1 MTPAA
6 AFTIRP
12 WLEDDGVPQEAVEWI
27 HSSTLWV
34 AARGSNAVAL
44 VAWRGISD
52 GEYELL
58 YVTTVPAERRK
69 GAARALLSELL
80 RQYPGTWFLEV
91 RESNAAARALYDDLG
106 FELRGR
112 RTRYY
117 SDPDEDGLVMA
128 AVAASTCI

>member
-1 MTPAA
+1 MTTAP
-6 AFTIRP
+6 FTIRT
-12 WLEDDGVPQEAVEWI
+12 WREADGVPQDAVEWM

-34 AARGSNAVAL
+34 AARGAAAAAIAL
-44 VAWRGISD
+44 AAWRQIAD

-58 YVTTVPAERRK
+58 YITTVPAERRK

-80 RQYPGTWFLEV
+80 RQHPGTWFLEV

-117 SDPDEDGLVMA
+117 SDPEEDGLVMA
-128 AVAASTCI
+128 AVS

>member
-12 WLEDDGVPQEAVEWI
+12 WLADDGVPQEAVEWI
-27 HSSTLWV
+27 HSSTL
-34 AARGSNAVAL
+34 
-44 VAWRGISD
+44 
-52 GEYELL
+52 
-58 YVTTVPAERRK
+58 
-69 GAARALLSELL
+69 LSALL